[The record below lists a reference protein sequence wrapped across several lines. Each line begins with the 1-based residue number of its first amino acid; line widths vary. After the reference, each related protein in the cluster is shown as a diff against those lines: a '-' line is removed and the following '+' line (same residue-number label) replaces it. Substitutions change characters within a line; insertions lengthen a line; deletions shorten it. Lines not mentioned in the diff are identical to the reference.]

1 MSPEQQCMIDVAACE
16 GELKEALRFIWST
29 RNTQLEK
36 SSCCKNIEKLVL
48 ASNGNRFCRYQK
60 VVKI

>member
-1 MSPEQQCMIDVAACE
+1 MIDVAACE
-16 GELKEALRFIWST
+16 GDLKEALRFIWGT

-48 ASNGNRFCRYQK
+48 VSNGNGFCRYQK

>member
-1 MSPEQQCMIDVAACE
+1 MIDVAAYE
-16 GELKEALRFIWST
+16 GELKEALRFFRSA

-36 SSCCKNIEKLVL
+36 SSCCKDIEKLVL
-48 ASNGNRFCRYQK
+48 ASNGNGFCRYQK